1 MMRFC
6 GFCDPAPPP
15 PPQLKIFFIVKQT
28 IVKISTLHTF
38 LYAFVNS
45 ISDTSKYL
53 QHEVLFMGERTIR
66 HVNFFEDSV
75 DIYMIYG
82 KNMANMGNPHLLKSL
97 GSAAKI

>member
-1 MMRFC
+1 MGSVIQPR
-6 GFCDPAPPP
+6 PP
-15 PPQLKIFFIVKQT
+15 PPQPKIFFIVKQT

-45 ISDTSKYL
+45 IIDTSKYL
-53 QHEVLFMGERTIR
+53 QHEILFMGERTIR

-75 DIYMIYG
+75 DIYMYMIMIYG